1 MSGSLLSVLTVA
13 QVISA
18 NAGVNLLTCETDF
31 ETTDEGWYGWSPEA
45 PVPMRVQDGAIGTWS
60 LEVRGTERIRT
71 PFVWDALKPETDYTV
86 SFSAKGDCGQLNLAL
101 ITVNWQWLGTHCVRL
116 DPVWRRQSY
125 SFRTGKNGSF
135 GRAFCLQLTHQH
147 AGEWFRID
155 GIKIE
160 EGKVATPYEPRAVQL
175 SAALEEPGEIH
186 FTSDGAPVM
195 KVRAAGAD
203 VFGAKDPLMAEVVD
217 EKGALRAAKPLLGGQ
232 ASLTLVDA
240 AARGYYPWKTR
251 IRTAEGT
258 VLAVRETPFAVT
270 SRFDDGNEFFG
281 IQYSSGVP
289 IEAVRRVGFRWTRS
303 NTKFWMWEE
312 EDGPHPF
319 TGREEVLKRRPG
331 SLRNLATAWGHRAP
345 KWALGPGRTM
355 WTDDVNKATNY
366 LANLIHTT
374 TNVVDH
380 YEAINEPDLTL
391 TREKGVTLADA
402 CDYLAKVVELTAKYV
417 RPTGKPLALDVSGCR
432 EGNVFVEHVLS
443 KTPESVDMLA
453 THSYCWP
460 RQLSEDGRIVADP
473 ETGGFL
479 NDLNVKSA
487 LLKKYG
493 KSRLAIGEL
502 GWSLDI
508 SAPYES
514 ASAAKFGWYLSR
526 MFLLA
531 RTYPA
536 VEYLIWFTLANM
548 PEDGTFDYGLW
559 RSTPADGSRPLPAV
573 AAACEA
579 ARRIPAPGKG
589 EVKALESDG
598 LYILSW
604 KGPDAVQYAYWT
616 DEPLDEPL
624 GQLDV
629 SPRAAFDHTGRKLDP
644 AKLTLSGG
652 PVYLEVEPE
661 RSAAFEASFRPAAA
675 HAYARRPAPVREEV
689 RIRRFSGDWKTV
701 DFAAD
706 PACVALGEKR
716 TDVQPPDPT
725 VQWSGAEDLSARML
739 LGWDDA
745 NFYFF
750 AAVRDDV
757 HCVPK
762 SGYDSYMNDSVQL
775 AFDPKD
781 NAKKNAGYLSD
792 DCEFGLCEGRPL
804 FAWRC
809 PGLIS
814 AGDVAG
820 DYVCIVRK
828 GDITEYRAAIPWRL
842 MGLEGAP
849 KAFGCAFAVCDND
862 DNDRAR
868 YWLAFGNGI
877 ADGKR
882 PACFK
887 RAVLVDGDDLKA
899 E

>member
-1 MSGSLLSVLTVA
+1 MRESLLGAWAVALVLSVG
-13 QVISA
+13 
-18 NAGVNLLTCETDF
+18 AGANLLTCETDF
-31 ETTDEGWYGWSPEA
+31 ETTDEGWYGWHPET
-45 PVPMRVQDGAIGTWS
+45 PVPVRVQDGAVGIWS
-60 LEVRGTERIRT
+60 LEVRGTEGVRT
-71 PFVWDALKPETDYTV
+71 PFVWDALKPDTDYTV
-86 SFSAKGDCGQLNLAL
+86 SFSAKGDCGQLHIAL
-101 ITVNWQWLGTHCVRL
+101 ITVDWQWIGTRYVWL
-116 DPVWRRQSY
+116 DPVWRRRSY
-125 SFRTGKNGSF
+125 SFRTGKKGSF
-135 GRAFCLQLTHQH
+135 GRAFCLQLKHQH

-160 EGKVATPYEPRAVQL
+160 EGTSATPYELRAVQL

-195 KVRAAGAD
+195 KVRAVGTD
-203 VFGAKDPLMAEVVD
+203 VFEAKDPLTVEVID
-217 EKGALRAAKPLLGGQ
+217 EKGTLRAAKPLLGGQ
-232 ASLTLVDA
+232 ASLTLDDA
-240 AARGYYPWKTR
+240 ATRGYYPWKTR
-251 IRTAEGT
+251 IRATDGT
-258 VLAVRETPFAVT
+258 VLAARETPFVVT
-270 SRFDDGNEFFG
+270 CRFDGNEFFG

-312 EDGPHPF
+312 KDGPHPF
-319 TGREEVLKRRPG
+319 TGREEVLQRRPG
-331 SLRNLATAWGHRAP
+331 SLRNLATAWGHQSP

-374 TNVVDH
+374 TNIVDH

-391 TREKGVTLADA
+391 MREKGVTLDDA
-402 CDYLAKVVELTAKYV
+402 CDYLTRVVELTAKYV

-460 RQLSEDGRIVADP
+460 RQLSEDGRAVADP

-479 NDLNVKSA
+479 DDLNVKSV

-493 KSRLAIGEL
+493 KSRLAVGEL

-514 ASAAKFGWYLSR
+514 ASVAKFGWYLSR

-531 RTYPA
+531 RTYPS
-536 VEYLIWFTLANM
+536 VEYLIWFTLANL
-548 PEDGTFDYGLW
+548 PEAGTFDYGIW

-573 AAACEA
+573 AAVCEA
-579 ARRIPAPGKG
+579 ARRIPAPGTG
-589 EVKALESDG
+589 EVRMLDGDG

-604 KGPDAVQYAYWT
+604 KGADTVQYAYWT
-616 DEPLDEPL
+616 DEPLNEPL
-624 GQLDV
+624 GRLDV
-629 SPRAAFDHTGRKLDP
+629 PPCAAFDYAGRTLDL

-652 PVYLEVEPE
+652 PVYLEVESG
-661 RSAAFEASFRPAAA
+661 RSDAFEASFRPAAA
-675 HAYARRPAPVREEV
+675 RAYSKRSAPVREEV
-689 RIRRFSGDWKTV
+689 RVGRFSGDWRTFDFTV
-701 DFAAD
+701 D

-725 VQWSGAEDLSARML
+725 VQWSGAEDLSARTL
-739 LGWDDA
+739 QGWDDE

-762 SGYDSYMNDSVQL
+762 SGYDSYMNDVVQL

-781 NAKKNAGYLSD
+781 NAKKNAGYLPD

-804 FAWRC
+804 FAWRS
-809 PGLIS
+809 PGLGN
-814 AGDVAG
+814 AGYVAG
-820 DYVCIVRK
+820 DFVSIARK
-828 GDITEYRAAIPWRL
+828 DDVTEYRAAIPWRL
-842 MGLEGAP
+842 LGLEGAP

-882 PACFK
+882 PARFK
-887 RAVLVDGDDLKA
+887 RVVLVDCAD
-899 E
+899 